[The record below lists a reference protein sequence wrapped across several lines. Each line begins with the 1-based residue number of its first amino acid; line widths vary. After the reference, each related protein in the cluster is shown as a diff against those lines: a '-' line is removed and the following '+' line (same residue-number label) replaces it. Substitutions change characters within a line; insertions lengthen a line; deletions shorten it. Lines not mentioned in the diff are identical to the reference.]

1 MLSAKAHNSSLRSD
15 LTFALP
21 AALTLSHG
29 GMSALLPAENNI
41 CKSQVRP
48 AVLSCLLS
56 PKACATRDQVGTS
69 TLISNHLGML
79 VVLPAYARSVESQ
92 VRPTHPLPCCI
103 DLHP

>member
-1 MLSAKAHNSSLRSD
+1 MLSAKAHISSVRSD

-29 GMSALLPAENNI
+29 GMSALLPAKNNI

-48 AVLSCLLS
+48 AVLSRLLS
-56 PKACATRDQVGTS
+56 PKTCATRDQVGN
-69 TLISNHLGML
+69 LISNHLDML
-79 VVLPAYARSVESQ
+79 VVLPAYARIVKSQ
-92 VRPTHPLPCCI
+92 VKPTTTLPCCI